1 MQFNKLT
8 IMDNV
13 VITEDSKNCVLSIA
27 FENGN
32 KITIEDD
39 YFDITVNPSAIR
51 ISSNSKSLSKLIAE
65 IKEKVTEDFDEFD
78 FYIIINSIYIRSIS
92 VNYI

>member
-1 MQFNKLT
+1 MQFNKLI

-13 VITEDSKNCVLSIA
+13 VITEDSKNCVLSIV

-51 ISSNSKSLSKLIAE
+51 IASNSLSKLIAE

-78 FYIIINSIYIRSIS
+78 FYIIINSIHIRSIS

>member
-1 MQFNKLT
+1 MQFNKLI

-13 VITEDSKNCVLSIA
+13 VITEDSKNCVLSIV

-39 YFDITVNPSAIR
+39 YFDIKVNPSVIR
-51 ISSNSKSLSKLIAE
+51 IASNSKSLSKLIAE

-78 FYIIINSIYIRSIS
+78 FYIIINSIHIRSIS

>member
-13 VITEDSKNCVLSIA
+13 VITEDSKNCVLSIV

-51 ISSNSKSLSKLIAE
+51 MASNSKSLSKLIAE
-65 IKEKVTEDFDEFD
+65 IKKKLQKIFMSLTF
-78 FYIIINSIYIRSIS
+78 ILL
-92 VNYI
+92 

>member
-13 VITEDSKNCVLSIA
+13 VITEDSKNCVLCIV
-27 FENGN
+27 FENRN
-32 KITIEDD
+32 RITIEDD

-51 ISSNSKSLSKLIAE
+51 IASNSKSLSELIAE

-78 FYIIINSIYIRSIS
+78 FYIIINSIHIRSIS

>member
-8 IMDNV
+8 IMDNA
-13 VITEDSKNCVLSIA
+13 VITEDSKNCVLSIV

>member
-13 VITEDSKNCVLSIA
+13 VITEDSKNCVFSIV

-39 YFDITVNPSAIR
+39 YFDITVNSSAIR
-51 ISSNSKSLSKLIAE
+51 IASNSKSLSKLIAE

-78 FYIIINSIYIRSIS
+78 FYIIINRIHIRSIS

>member
-13 VITEDSKNCVLSIA
+13 VITEDSKNCVLSIV

-39 YFDITVNPSAIR
+39 YFDTTVNPSAIR

>member
-13 VITEDSKNCVLSIA
+13 VITEDSKNCVLFIV

-39 YFDITVNPSAIR
+39 YFDIKVIPSVIR
-51 ISSNSKSLSKLIAE
+51 IASNSKSLSKLIAE

>member
-1 MQFNKLT
+1 MQFNKLI

-13 VITEDSKNCVLSIA
+13 AITEDSKNCVLSIV

-39 YFDITVNPSAIR
+39 YFDITVNTSAIR
-51 ISSNSKSLSKLIAE
+51 IASNSKSLSKLIAE

-78 FYIIINSIYIRSIS
+78 FYIIINSIHIRNIS

>member
-13 VITEDSKNCVLSIA
+13 VITEDSKNCVLFIV

-39 YFDITVNPSAIR
+39 YFDIKVIPSVIR
-51 ISSNSKSLSKLIAE
+51 IASNSKSLSKLIAE

-78 FYIIINSIYIRSIS
+78 FYIIINSIHIHSIS

>member
-13 VITEDSKNCVLSIA
+13 VITEDSKNCVLSIV
-27 FENGN
+27 FENRN
-32 KITIEDD
+32 RITIEDD

-51 ISSNSKSLSKLIAE
+51 IASNSKSLSELIAE
-65 IKEKVTEDFDEFD
+65 IKKVTEDFDEFD
-78 FYIIINSIYIRSIS
+78 FYIIINSIHIRSIS

>member
-13 VITEDSKNCVLSIA
+13 VITEDSKNCVLSIV
-27 FENGN
+27 FENRN
-32 KITIEDD
+32 RITIEDD
-39 YFDITVNPSAIR
+39 YFYITVNHSAIR
-51 ISSNSKSLSKLIAE
+51 IASNSKSLSELIAE

-78 FYIIINSIYIRSIS
+78 FYIIINSIHIRSIS